1 MLVTGSGLDTIEAAV
16 QHIPANA
23 LPHTNQPTAQLN
35 AHSDAH
41 AGKSAPIAHDSLTQF
56 ETIWMF
62 MDDDGARRVWRHY
75 GADLRIVRVVYL
87 GEAFLRHSAVGLCRA
102 HCSLHS
108 ALCLSLCARICA
120 CTEYCEHDGVALSG
134 HDHRL
139 FSGEFEDCDT
149 VWPTTTTTTEAIGC
163 CYSGDR
169 YKANDKGSRATDRAR
184 CDDMGCEFM
193 VSDDPD
199 DCTMTTTSTPSTTE
213 TVGCCYGEGVKASE
227 KRGNKVGRSQC
238 ERNGKGGLLLWRH
251 GQEEGDVR

>member
-120 CTEYCEHDGVALSG
+120 CTEYCEHDGVALSE
-134 HDHRL
+134 HDIVSLPASTRTATR
-139 FSGEFEDCDT
+139 SGPPRPPQRRRSAAAT
-149 VWPTTTTTTEAIGC
+149 AATATKRTT
-163 CYSGDR
+163 
-169 YKANDKGSRATDRAR
+169 KARAPRTAFAAR
-184 CDDMGCEFM
+184 
-193 VSDDPD
+193 
-199 DCTMTTTSTPSTTE
+199 TWA
-213 TVGCCYGEGVKASE
+213 AS
-227 KRGNKVGRSQC
+227 S
-238 ERNGKGGLLLWRH
+238 
-251 GQEEGDVR
+251 